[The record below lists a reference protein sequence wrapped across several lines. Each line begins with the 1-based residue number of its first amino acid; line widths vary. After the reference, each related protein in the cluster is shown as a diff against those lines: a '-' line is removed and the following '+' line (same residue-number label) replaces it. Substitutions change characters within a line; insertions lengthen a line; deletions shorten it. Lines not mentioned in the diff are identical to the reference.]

1 MKKILFRGIAILIC
15 MILFVQTIPETVML
29 AKAEETGVTV
39 TSASELTSALSQ
51 GETLITISGEI
62 TLGDSADESGKMYPF
77 EIPGGTTIQ
86 GSTGAAIYF
95 RCPLQLTGDDVVFK
109 DIELNFVSTD
119 ALGSVPHR
127 EIFLAGH
134 SLTLDNVNTYAE
146 GGSDLGGFGG
156 TEEELLPTVYAGG
169 FENSTVGENAAL
181 TIQNANEYTMFK
193 AMYMGHDEGDDSKA
207 PYTENAIINLC
218 PKVTVRE
225 GIHTAGNSSATI
237 KVDGNGNLNYT
248 AFYGDANTTLEV
260 KQSTLNRITMQNVG
274 NLILDEGTWF
284 SLVSGSL
291 NNVSL
296 KNGAILDCNGM
307 TDVVVTGDFEGGT
320 YNAAEETDTRGKIV
334 LNKEG
339 SLTIQ
344 GTVSN
349 ETIFQTE
356 NHNFPGDFADG
367 NTYISVTGTVNENAD
382 FVIPEAKKEH
392 YQVTKENN
400 TWTVNEIVIDYPV
413 VSSIEVLTHPETVD
427 VSKIKGSGYVPTEE
441 ASYCN
446 IIWKDEEGNALSSEM
461 VEAMYLYYYD
471 MIIVVNTE
479 YLEGDSADELTNWGN
494 PIEFVTLADAPD
506 YYYFYVDNAYEVKTG
521 NYTFLLCSDYYDGSL
536 DTVADVKNMIH
547 AEDSVVKAQFSVELY
562 DSTEEVKPSA
572 SPEPSVTPE
581 PSPSPEPS
589 VTPEPSPS
597 PEPSESPEPSPS
609 PEPSTSPEPSVT
621 PEPSTSPEPSAS
633 PEPSP
638 SPEPSASPEPSMSPV
653 PTTTP
658 VPTETPTPVH
668 VHSGLTQ
675 VIKKATLKEK
685 GYIGKQC
692 ATCGEVIKETV
703 LYSPKKVTL
712 SKSSYVYNGKSR
724 KPSVV
729 VKDSKGKRIA
739 ASNYT
744 VTYKNNKNAGVA
756 TVTVKFKNNYSGT
769 LKKTFTIAPNST
781 SLKTL
786 TAKEKSIVV
795 KWNKQSTQVN
805 GYEIQYSTSSKFTKK
820 NTKSVIVKSNKTTSN
835 TIKNLKSGKKYYVRI
850 RTYKTAKENGKSTK
864 IYSSWSKTKTIKT
877 LSNK

>member
-146 GGSDLGGFGG
+146 GGGAIGGFGG

-169 FENSTVGENAAL
+169 FEDTIVGANAAL
-181 TIQNANEYTMFK
+181 TVQNANEYTMFK
-193 AMYMGHDEGDDSKA
+193 GIYMGHAAGEDSKV
-207 PYTENAIINLC
+207 PYTGSATINLC

-225 GIHTAGNSSATI
+225 GIHTAENSSATI
-237 KVDGNGNLNYT
+237 KVSGSGNLNNL
-248 AFYGDANTTLEV
+248 AFYGNANTTLEV
-260 KQSTLNRITMQNVG
+260 KQSTLNQTTMQNVG
-274 NLILDEGTWF
+274 KLALDEETWF
-284 SLVSGSL
+284 CLVSGSL
-291 NNVSL
+291 NNVTL
-296 KNGAILDCNGM
+296 QNGAVLDCNGM
-307 TDVVVTGDFEGGT
+307 TDVVVTGDFVGGIYDAT
-320 YNAAEETDTRGKIV
+320 GEKDTRGKLV

-344 GTVSN
+344 GAVSN

-356 NHNFPGDFADG
+356 NHNFPGDFVDG

-382 FVIPEAKKEH
+382 FVIPEVKDEF

-413 VSSIEVLTHPETVD
+413 VASIEVLSHPETVD
-427 VSKIKGSGYVPTEE
+427 ISKIKGSGYVPTEE
-441 ASYCN
+441 APYCN

-461 VEAMYLYYYD
+461 VEAMYLYYFD
-471 MIIVVNTE
+471 MIIVVNSE

-589 VTPEPSPS
+589 AS
-597 PEPSESPEPSPS
+597 PEPSESPEPGTS
-609 PEPSTSPEPSVT
+609 PEPSTSPAPT
-621 PEPSTSPEPSAS
+621 T
-633 PEPSP
+633 
-638 SPEPSASPEPSMSPV
+638 SPEPSMSPV

-769 LKKTFTIAPNST
+769 LKKTFTIAPKST

-820 NTKSVIVKSNKTTSN
+820 NTKSVIVKSNKTTSQ

-850 RTYKTAKENGKSTK
+850 RTYKTAKVNGKSTK